1 LEAFES
7 MKWNRFR
14 RTLALLPLLA
24 GTTMFAQGGPSQ
36 GGANQGAQVFSLAC
50 AGCHGAD
57 GSGGPKGPA
66 IATIPAIIALPDAA
80 LIRIVHD
87 GVPGKGMP
95 AMPQIGEENTQAV
108 VQYLRKLQGVTNTP
122 AANATLTGDPDAG
135 RTVYFG
141 KGQCSSCHM
150 VSGDGGFIASDL
162 TAYGQRRD
170 ASAILQAI
178 VTPDKQLAPS
188 SRLVEVRTREG
199 QSLAGVVRY
208 EDNINIGLQT
218 QDGRYHFLTR
228 SGLIDVKYTDHS
240 LMPRDYGTRL
250 TDKELNDVVSF
261 LIVTGRN
268 APAQAAPAR
277 RGRRGDN

>member
-1 LEAFES
+1 ML
-7 MKWNRFR
+7 
-14 RTLALLPLLA
+14 
-24 GTTMFAQGGPSQ
+24 AQGGPSQ
-36 GGANQGAQVFSLAC
+36 GGANQGAQVFSTAC
-50 AGCHGAD
+50 AVCHGAD
-57 GSGGPKGPA
+57 GSGGGPKGPA
-66 IATIPAIIALPDAA
+66 IATLPAVVALSDSA
-80 LIRIVHD
+80 LIKIVHE

-95 AMPQIGEENTQAV
+95 PMSFIGDQNIEALV
-108 VQYLRKLQGVTNTP
+108 RYLRTLQGVTNSSAAP
-122 AANATLTGDPDAG
+122 AAVTGDPGAG

-150 VSGDGGFIASDL
+150 VSGEGGFIASDL

-178 VTPDKQLAPS
+178 VTPDKQLASS
-188 SRLVEVRTREG
+188 SRLVEVRTRDG
-199 QSLAGVVRY
+199 QSLAGMVRY
-208 EDNINIGLQT
+208 EDNMNMGLQT

-261 LIVTGRN
+261 LIVIGRN
-268 APAQAAPAR
+268 APARAAPA
-277 RGRRGDN
+277 

>member
-1 LEAFES
+1 
-7 MKWNRFR
+7 
-14 RTLALLPLLA
+14 
-24 GTTMFAQGGPSQ
+24 MFAQAGPSQ
-36 GGANQGAQVFSLAC
+36 SSPTQGAQQFATYC
-50 AGCHGAD
+50 AVCHGAD
-57 GSGGPKGPA
+57 GSGGGPKGPA
-66 IATIPAIIALPDAA
+66 IATLPAVVALSDSA
-80 LIRIVHD
+80 LIKIVQD

-95 AMPQIGEENTQAV
+95 PMSFIGDQNIEALV
-108 VQYLRKLQGVTNTP
+108 RYLRTLQGVTNSS
-122 AANATLTGDPDAG
+122 AATSVVTGGPDAG

-150 VSGDGGFIASDL
+150 VSGEGGFIASDL

-178 VTPDKQLAPS
+178 VTPDKQLAPG
-188 SRLVEVRTREG
+188 SRLVEVRTRDG

-208 EDNINIGLQT
+208 EDNINMGLQT

-268 APAQAAPAR
+268 APAQAAPVR